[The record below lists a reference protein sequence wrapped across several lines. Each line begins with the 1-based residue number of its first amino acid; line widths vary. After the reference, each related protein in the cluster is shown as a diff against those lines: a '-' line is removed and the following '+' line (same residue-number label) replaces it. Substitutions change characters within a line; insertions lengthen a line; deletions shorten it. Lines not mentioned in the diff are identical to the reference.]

1 MQKWKAIL
9 LVAAILVQSFYCPV
23 MAREAR
29 FLETAA
35 PVLDLSAKSAVVM
48 EQESKEI
55 LFAKDKDKE
64 LAPASVTKI
73 MSLLLIFEDLKQG
86 KIKLTDTVTV
96 SEHAASMG
104 GSQVFLETGEKQQ
117 VQTLIKCVVISSAND
132 AVVALAEHVCG
143 SEEAFVSRMNKKA
156 RELGMKHTTF
166 QNACGLDAKGHVTS
180 AYDIAL
186 MTRELAQ
193 RYPEVFK
200 YTKIWMDT
208 IIHKTKKGEKEFGLS
223 NTNKLIRQYHGCTG
237 MKTGSTGKAGFCLS
251 ATATRNKIHMIAV
264 VMGCESSKARIKD
277 ARTLLDYGFSNCQRI
292 HSETTRKEI
301 GRIPVQKGQR
311 SEVSCQEKVTADLI
325 DIKTQKGKIVKK
337 IKIDSVKAPVKK
349 GQKIGEIQY
358 SKGNI
363 MIHKEKILAQETIN
377 KADFLTQIKN
387 FHSIFLDFKPF
398 FVISPQNF
406 FTMENERIKFFLDAL
421 YNERMKQ
428 RNTDSKEDYNERILV
443 KS

>member
-1 MQKWKAIL
+1 
-9 LVAAILVQSFYCPV
+9 
-23 MAREAR
+23 
-29 FLETAA
+29 
-35 PVLDLSAKSAVVM
+35 
-48 EQESKEI
+48 
-55 LFAKDKDKE
+55 
-64 LAPASVTKI
+64 
-73 MSLLLIFEDLKQG
+73 
-86 KIKLTDTVTV
+86 
-96 SEHAASMG
+96 MG

-132 AVVALAEHVCG
+132 AVVALAEYVCG

-377 KADFLTQIKN
+377 KADFLTQIKKI
-387 FHSIFLDFKPF
+387 STQYFL
-398 FVISPQNF
+398 ILSH
-406 FTMENERIKFFLDAL
+406 FL
-421 YNERMKQ
+421 
-428 RNTDSKEDYNERILV
+428 
-443 KS
+443 

>member
-1 MQKWKAIL
+1 
-9 LVAAILVQSFYCPV
+9 
-23 MAREAR
+23 
-29 FLETAA
+29 
-35 PVLDLSAKSAVVM
+35 
-48 EQESKEI
+48 
-55 LFAKDKDKE
+55 
-64 LAPASVTKI
+64 

-180 AYDIAL
+180 AYDIVL

-264 VMGCESSKARIKD
+264 VMGSESSKARIKD

-377 KADFLTQIKN
+377 KADFLTQIKKI
-387 FHSIFLDFKPF
+387 STQYFL
-398 FVISPQNF
+398 ILSH
-406 FTMENERIKFFLDAL
+406 FL
-421 YNERMKQ
+421 
-428 RNTDSKEDYNERILV
+428 
-443 KS
+443 

>member
-1 MQKWKAIL
+1 MQKWKVIL
-9 LVAAILVQSFYCPV
+9 LVAAILVQSFHCPV

-29 FLETAA
+29 FLET

-377 KADFLTQIKN
+377 KADFLTQIKKI
-387 FHSIFLDFKPF
+387 STQYFL
-398 FVISPQNF
+398 ILSH
-406 FTMENERIKFFLDAL
+406 FL
-421 YNERMKQ
+421 
-428 RNTDSKEDYNERILV
+428 
-443 KS
+443 

>member
-1 MQKWKAIL
+1 MQKWKVIL

-264 VMGCESSKARIKD
+264 VMGCESSKAR
-277 ARTLLDYGFSNCQRI
+277 TLLDYGFSNCQRI

-377 KADFLTQIKN
+377 KADFLTQIKKI
-387 FHSIFLDFKPF
+387 STQYFL
-398 FVISPQNF
+398 ILSH
-406 FTMENERIKFFLDAL
+406 FL
-421 YNERMKQ
+421 
-428 RNTDSKEDYNERILV
+428 
-443 KS
+443 

>member
-1 MQKWKAIL
+1 
-9 LVAAILVQSFYCPV
+9 
-23 MAREAR
+23 
-29 FLETAA
+29 
-35 PVLDLSAKSAVVM
+35 
-48 EQESKEI
+48 
-55 LFAKDKDKE
+55 
-64 LAPASVTKI
+64 
-73 MSLLLIFEDLKQG
+73 
-86 KIKLTDTVTV
+86 
-96 SEHAASMG
+96 
-104 GSQVFLETGEKQQ
+104 
-117 VQTLIKCVVISSAND
+117 
-132 AVVALAEHVCG
+132 
-143 SEEAFVSRMNKKA
+143 
-156 RELGMKHTTF
+156 
-166 QNACGLDAKGHVTS
+166 
-180 AYDIAL
+180 
-186 MTRELAQ
+186 
-193 RYPEVFK
+193 
-200 YTKIWMDT
+200 
-208 IIHKTKKGEKEFGLS
+208 
-223 NTNKLIRQYHGCTG
+223 

-421 YNERMKQ
+421 YNELMKQ

>member
-1 MQKWKAIL
+1 MQKWKVIL

-143 SEEAFVSRMNKKA
+143 SEVSRMNKKA

-377 KADFLTQIKN
+377 KADFLTQIKKI
-387 FHSIFLDFKPF
+387 STQYFL
-398 FVISPQNF
+398 ILSH
-406 FTMENERIKFFLDAL
+406 FL
-421 YNERMKQ
+421 
-428 RNTDSKEDYNERILV
+428 
-443 KS
+443 

>member
-1 MQKWKAIL
+1 
-9 LVAAILVQSFYCPV
+9 
-23 MAREAR
+23 
-29 FLETAA
+29 
-35 PVLDLSAKSAVVM
+35 
-48 EQESKEI
+48 
-55 LFAKDKDKE
+55 
-64 LAPASVTKI
+64 

-180 AYDIAL
+180 AYDIVL

-377 KADFLTQIKN
+377 KADFLTQIKKI
-387 FHSIFLDFKPF
+387 STQYFL
-398 FVISPQNF
+398 ILSH
-406 FTMENERIKFFLDAL
+406 FL
-421 YNERMKQ
+421 
-428 RNTDSKEDYNERILV
+428 
-443 KS
+443 

>member
-166 QNACGLDAKGHVTS
+166 QNACGLDTKGHVTS

-277 ARTLLDYGFSNCQRI
+277 ARILLDYGFSNCQRI

-377 KADFLTQIKN
+377 KADFLTQIKKI
-387 FHSIFLDFKPF
+387 STQYFL
-398 FVISPQNF
+398 ILSH
-406 FTMENERIKFFLDAL
+406 FL
-421 YNERMKQ
+421 
-428 RNTDSKEDYNERILV
+428 
-443 KS
+443 

>member
-1 MQKWKAIL
+1 MQKWKVIL

-223 NTNKLIRQYHGCTG
+223 NTNKLIRQYHG
-237 MKTGSTGKAGFCLS
+237 STGKAGFCLS

-377 KADFLTQIKN
+377 KADFLTQIKKI
-387 FHSIFLDFKPF
+387 STQYFL
-398 FVISPQNF
+398 ILSH
-406 FTMENERIKFFLDAL
+406 FL
-421 YNERMKQ
+421 
-428 RNTDSKEDYNERILV
+428 
-443 KS
+443 

>member
-1 MQKWKAIL
+1 
-9 LVAAILVQSFYCPV
+9 
-23 MAREAR
+23 
-29 FLETAA
+29 
-35 PVLDLSAKSAVVM
+35 
-48 EQESKEI
+48 
-55 LFAKDKDKE
+55 
-64 LAPASVTKI
+64 

-223 NTNKLIRQYHGCTG
+223 NTNKLIRHYNGCTG
-237 MKTGSTGKAGFCLS
+237 MKTGSTGEAGFCLS

-377 KADFLTQIKN
+377 KADFLTQIKKI
-387 FHSIFLDFKPF
+387 STQYFL
-398 FVISPQNF
+398 ILSH
-406 FTMENERIKFFLDAL
+406 FL
-421 YNERMKQ
+421 
-428 RNTDSKEDYNERILV
+428 
-443 KS
+443 

>member
-1 MQKWKAIL
+1 
-9 LVAAILVQSFYCPV
+9 
-23 MAREAR
+23 
-29 FLETAA
+29 
-35 PVLDLSAKSAVVM
+35 M

-237 MKTGSTGKAGFCLS
+237 MKTGSTRKAGFCLS

-377 KADFLTQIKN
+377 KADFLTQIKKI
-387 FHSIFLDFKPF
+387 STQYFL
-398 FVISPQNF
+398 ILSH
-406 FTMENERIKFFLDAL
+406 FL
-421 YNERMKQ
+421 
-428 RNTDSKEDYNERILV
+428 
-443 KS
+443 

>member
-1 MQKWKAIL
+1 MQKWKVIL
-9 LVAAILVQSFYCPV
+9 LVAAILVQSFHCPV

-64 LAPASVTKI
+64 LAPASVTKV

-117 VQTLIKCVVISSAND
+117 VKTLIKCVVISSAND

-223 NTNKLIRQYHGCTG
+223 NTNKLIRQYNGCTG
-237 MKTGSTGKAGFCLS
+237 MKTGSTSKAGFCLS

-264 VMGCESSKARIKD
+264 VMASESSKTRVKEASQ
-277 ARTLLDYGFSNCQRI
+277 LLDYGFSNCQMI
-292 HSETTRKEI
+292 KDVTTKKEI
-301 GRIPVQKGQR
+301 GKITVEKGEQEEVQYKN
-311 SEVSCQEKVTADLI
+311 
-325 DIKTQKGKIVKK
+325 KIVSQILEIKNSTDKIKKK
-337 IKIDSVKAPVKK
+337 IQIYKIKAPVKK
-349 GQKIGEIQY
+349 GQCIG
-358 SKGNI
+358 
-363 MIHKEKILAQETIN
+363 KILYMRGNKVIKTEEIN
-377 KADFLTQIKN
+377 AKTSIKKADFFSQIKKICLRY
-387 FHSIFLDFKPF
+387 FQI
-398 FVISPQNF
+398 
-406 FTMENERIKFFLDAL
+406 
-421 YNERMKQ
+421 
-428 RNTDSKEDYNERILV
+428 
-443 KS
+443 

>member
-1 MQKWKAIL
+1 MFCAIFNF
-9 LVAAILVQSFYCPV
+9 QTRS
-23 MAREAR
+23 
-29 FLETAA
+29 
-35 PVLDLSAKSAVVM
+35 
-48 EQESKEI
+48 
-55 LFAKDKDKE
+55 
-64 LAPASVTKI
+64 SVTKI

-377 KADFLTQIKN
+377 KADFLTQIKKI
-387 FHSIFLDFKPF
+387 STQYFL
-398 FVISPQNF
+398 ILSH
-406 FTMENERIKFFLDAL
+406 FL
-421 YNERMKQ
+421 
-428 RNTDSKEDYNERILV
+428 
-443 KS
+443 

>member
-1 MQKWKAIL
+1 MTLI
-9 LVAAILVQSFYCPV
+9 
-23 MAREAR
+23 
-29 FLETAA
+29 
-35 PVLDLSAKSAVVM
+35 
-48 EQESKEI
+48 
-55 LFAKDKDKE
+55 
-64 LAPASVTKI
+64 
-73 MSLLLIFEDLKQG
+73 LIFDALEKGTLK
-86 KIKLTDTVTV
+86 LEDTVTT
-96 SEHAASMG
+96 SAYAKSMG

-377 KADFLTQIKN
+377 KADFLTQIKKI
-387 FHSIFLDFKPF
+387 STQYFL
-398 FVISPQNF
+398 ILSH
-406 FTMENERIKFFLDAL
+406 FL
-421 YNERMKQ
+421 
-428 RNTDSKEDYNERILV
+428 
-443 KS
+443 